1 MSEHSIVA
9 EHGPHTLADLRRI
22 AEQFWPAATAE
33 AWDQVGLVTGRDEA
47 PLRRVLL
54 AVDAVGATVDQ
65 AVEWDADALLVHH
78 PLLLRSVH
86 TIAEDTAKGALL
98 ARLIRADCALLAAH
112 TNADAPEGGVS
123 DVLARAFGLRDAE
136 PIQPGS
142 DADSGIGRVGDLPH
156 KMTLREFAKL
166 VNEALPPT
174 AGGVR
179 VAGDPDRVVQRVAL
193 CGGAGDSLL
202 SHRLVRGADVYV
214 TSDLRHH
221 PAQESLEQSA
231 VAGGPSLIDVSHWAS
246 ESLWL
251 RGAAERLSAH
261 LPGVE
266 FRVSSL
272 RTDAWTF
279 ALGAEAQEGL
289 GADYD
294 ETHES

>member
-1 MSEHSIVA
+1 MTDLAPVSEAHAA
-9 EHGPHTLADLRRI
+9 EAHATEGASQTLADLRRI

-33 AWDQVGLVTGRDEA
+33 GWDRVGLVTGRDSA

-54 AVDAVGATVDQ
+54 AVDAVHATVDE
-65 AVEWDADALLVHH
+65 AVGWDADALLVHH
-78 PLLLRSVH
+78 PLLLRGVH

-98 ARLIRADCALLAAH
+98 AGLIRADCALLAAH

-123 DVLARAFGLRDAE
+123 DVLARALGLQASVPLEPGADAE
-136 PIQPGS
+136 
-142 DADSGIGRVGDLPH
+142 SGIGRVGELPAEIS
-156 KMTLREFAKL
+156 LREFAQR
-166 VNEALPPT
+166 VNRILPET

-179 VAGDPDRVVQRVAL
+179 VAGDPERLVRRIAL

-202 SHRLVRGADVYV
+202 GHPLVRGADVYL

-231 VAGGPSLIDVSHWAS
+231 VVGGPALVDVSHWAS

-251 RGAAERLSAH
+251 RGAAERLAAH

-266 FRVSSL
+266 FRVSAR
-272 RTDAWTF
+272 RTDVWTF
-279 ALGAEAQEGL
+279 TVGAQA
-289 GADYD
+289 
-294 ETHES
+294 

>member
-1 MSEHSIVA
+1 MTDLAQAA
-9 EHGPHTLADLRRI
+9 EAAPVTVADLRRI
-22 AEQFWPAATAE
+22 AERFWPAATAE
-33 AWDQVGLVTGRDEA
+33 GWDRVGLVTGRDAA

-54 AVDAVGATVDQ
+54 AVDAVRATVDE

-78 PLLLRSVH
+78 PLLLRGVH

-98 ARLIRADCALLAAH
+98 ASLIRADCALLAAH

-123 DVLARAFGLRDAE
+123 DVLARALGLHHSVPLE
-136 PIQPGS
+136 PG
-142 DADSGIGRVGDLPH
+142 ADQASGIGRVGELPAAIS
-156 KMTLREFAKL
+156 LREFA
-166 VNEALPPT
+166 ERAHRILPET

-179 VAGDPDRVVQRVAL
+179 VAGDPDRMVRRIAL

-202 SHRLVRGADVYV
+202 EHPLVRGADVYL

-221 PAQESLEQSA
+221 PVQESLEQS
-231 VAGGPSLIDVSHWAS
+231 VVLGGPALVDVSHWAS

-251 RGAAERLSAH
+251 RGAAERLAAH

-266 FRVSSL
+266 FRVSGR

-279 ALGAEAQEGL
+279 TVGRAA
-289 GADYD
+289 
-294 ETHES
+294 

>member
-1 MSEHSIVA
+1 MSETA
-9 EHGPHTLADLRRI
+9 EFALVDLRRI

-33 AWDQVGLVTGRDEA
+33 GWDRVGLVTGRVAA

-54 AVDAVGATVDQ
+54 AVDAVHATVEE

-78 PLLLRSVH
+78 PLLLRGVH

-98 ARLIRADCALLAAH
+98 ASLIRADCALLAAH

-123 DVLARAFGLRDAE
+123 DVLARALGLQE
-136 PIQPGS
+136 SIPLEPGS
-142 DADSGIGRVGDLPH
+142 DPDSGIGRVGELPVAV
-156 KMTLREFAKL
+156 TLREFA
-166 VNEALPPT
+166 ERAHRILPET

-179 VAGDPDRVVQRVAL
+179 VAGDPERLVRRVAL

-202 SHRLVRGADVYV
+202 EHPLVRGADVYL

-221 PAQESLEQSA
+221 PVQESLEQSA
-231 VAGGPSLIDVSHWAS
+231 VLGGPALVDVSHWAS

-251 RGAAERLSAH
+251 RGAAERLAAH

-266 FRVSSL
+266 FRVSGR

-279 ALGAEAQEGL
+279 TVGATA
-289 GADYD
+289 
-294 ETHES
+294 

>member
-1 MSEHSIVA
+1 MTDTVQHALV
-9 EHGPHTLADLRRI
+9 DLRRI
-22 AEQFWPAATAE
+22 AEQFWPASTAE
-33 AWDQVGLVTGRDEA
+33 GWDRVGLVTGRDSM

-54 AVDAVGATVDQ
+54 AVDAARLTVDE
-65 AVEWDADALLVHH
+65 ATEWGADALLVHH
-78 PLLLRSVH
+78 PLLLRGVH
-86 TIAEDTAKGALL
+86 SIAEDTAKGALL
-98 ARLIRADCALLAAH
+98 ASLIRADCALLAAH

-123 DVLARAFGLRDAE
+123 DVLARTLGLEGAV
-136 PIQPGS
+136 PIEAG
-142 DADSGIGRVGDLPH
+142 ADERSGIGRVGELAKEMSLIDFAERVNRVLP
-156 KMTLREFAKL
+156 A
-166 VNEALPPT
+166 T

-179 VAGDPDRVVQRVAL
+179 VAGDPARKVRRIAL

-202 SHRLVRGADVYV
+202 DHPLVRGADVYL

-231 VAGGPSLIDVSHWAS
+231 VTGGPALMDVSHWAS

-266 FRVSSL
+266 FRVSAR

-279 ALGAEAQEGL
+279 TLGAEAF
-289 GADYD
+289 A
-294 ETHES
+294 